1 MNPRKPVLTH
11 NSSTRTLLLVVVMVL
26 SMFTNVAASCIPF
39 LVSAI
44 VVWKFNSFN
53 AVSHPE
59 TFSKIPLDLACCND
73 IQVRIGQETY
83 HYPSFKQVVQTV
95 P

>member
-1 MNPRKPVLTH
+1 
-11 NSSTRTLLLVVVMVL
+11 
-26 SMFTNVAASCIPF
+26 MFTNVAGSCMSF
-39 LVSAI
+39 LLSAI

-59 TFSKIPLDLACCND
+59 TFSKIPLDLACCNG